1 MAATVGRGNQEG
13 AVGGQALTGAGKP
26 GRIVGWAADGL
37 VCAWIAWCTAVG
49 PIFRSEGSIRQFGPS
64 NWAILLLVFA
74 ACLALTLVAAR
85 WMRGASFPLRGLAS
99 RRIRQTGRR
108 RGEGRDEV
116 SGLYGRSG
124 PGRPGWLDAL
134 GGFLVRHTGDW
145 RAITMVLVVGWLW
158 IYVTL
163 LAAFGADLNSQSREF
178 ATWICQ
184 LEGGHP
190 PYRDGFTPM
199 DVYPTARYLWPIE
212 PTFLTDHHNIALTF
226 LYGGTIFLSKRLT
239 GSGDWGIILLAGMQL
254 LFAAFCCGTAADRF
268 LNSHSPATPPVRPL
282 SAGTGRAAAAVRG
295 VRHHTAAGSD
305 GMSPGGSGPLARG
318 LILLFFL
325 VCPLSVFSTISLTKS
340 TLFAFAFV
348 WWFGIWHEL
357 GIGPRPADGS
367 RGDGAPDGRRR
378 PRLTTLA
385 GFALSTLVML
395 MSAKYAVYIVAVQ
408 FILAL
413 LTDHRRWK
421 TYVVCLLLPLAAF
434 QGALSGLE
442 YSGLVIPGD
451 PIEGRSLQLQQ
462 VARTARDQASAIPE
476 DARQALSPIMDLRAA
491 GEEYTPNEAD
501 RVKSSGLETKTT
513 VYKWKTVTA
522 ADMKRLDRAWLE
534 VGRRAPLTYLDAF
547 MAESYGYF
555 DVGDPA
561 YVPVAYYL
569 NNGFVQDDTDHI
581 GHWCHGWRDAVAGFV
596 RTWTAIPVLGW
607 PAKGNF
613 WVVCALL
620 LIGAQMAA
628 GSWRGLV
635 GQFPLLLM
643 MGVMIL
649 SPANN
654 FERHMLPVAFVV
666 GFVLL
671 SLVRGRK
678 TLAGCE
684 SLGRVAGRH

>member
-1 MAATVGRGNQEG
+1 MAATAGRGNPDK
-13 AVGGQALTGAGKP
+13 AGDSQVQTRAGTP
-26 GRIVGWAADGL
+26 GRIAGRAADGL

-85 WMRGASFPLRGLAS
+85 WMRGASFPLRCLVP
-99 RRIRQTGRR
+99 RRIRQTDGRSA
-108 RGEGRDEV
+108 EGRDEV
-116 SGLYGRSG
+116 SCLHDRSG
-124 PGRPGWLDAL
+124 PGRPGWLDAF

-145 RAITMVLVVGWLW
+145 RAITMILVVGWLW
-158 IYVTL
+158 VYVTL
-163 LAAFGADLNSQSREF
+163 LAAFGADLNSQIREF

-199 DVYPTARYLWPIE
+199 DVYPTARYLWPVE

-226 LYGGTIFLSKRLT
+226 LYGGTVFLSKRLT
-239 GSGDWGIILLAGMQL
+239 GSGDWGIILLAGLQL

-268 LNSHSPATPPVRPL
+268 LNGHSTAAPPARP
-282 SAGTGRAAAAVRG
+282 SSTGTGRWDAA
-295 VRHHTAAGSD
+295 D

-340 TLFAFAFV
+340 TLFAFACV

-357 GIGPRPADGS
+357 GIGPGPVDGS
-367 RGDGAPDGRRR
+367 RGGGDPDGRRR
-378 PRLTTLA
+378 PRGTTLA

-395 MSAKYAVYIVAVQ
+395 MSAKYAVYIVAIQ

-434 QGALSGLE
+434 QGVLSGLE

-462 VARTARDQASAIPE
+462 VARTARDQDSAIPE
-476 DARQALSPIMDLRAA
+476 DARQTLDPIMDLGAA
-491 GEEYTPNEAD
+491 GEQYTPNEAD
-501 RVKSSGLETKTT
+501 RVKSSGFRTKTT

-522 ADMKRLDRAWLE
+522 ADMKRFDGAWLE
-534 VGRRAPLTYLDAF
+534 VGRRAPLPYLDAF

-555 DVGDPA
+555 DVNDPA

-581 GHWCHGWRDAVAGFV
+581 GRWCHGWRDAVAGSA
-596 RTWTAIPVLGW
+596 RAWTAIPVLGW

-666 GFVLL
+666 GFVLI

-678 TLAGCE
+678 TLAGGD
-684 SLGRVAGRH
+684 SLGRKAGRH